1 MRLHRLIAILL
12 LLEARGQVKARE
24 LAEALETSERT
35 VYRDIETLC
44 EAGVPIAAL
53 AGPLGG
59 FSLMPG
65 YSVNP
70 KDLHADDIINLF
82 LSGIGVRPEEHSEA
96 SLNLKTTLLKLEK
109 SVPGQYL
116 PEIRM
121 ARERFYFD
129 PSLWFDEKP
138 ALNYLDTLRKSVW
151 TSQKVRLVHTKSS
164 EDSGETTVRTV
175 RPYGLVVKNTDW
187 YLVAYCETRQD
198 IRVFKCD
205 RVRMAELLEERFS
218 YPEGFNLEEFWHGW
232 VRGFKDRVRGNEDR
246 LDSEDRERQQRRQD
260 G

>member
-12 LLEARGQVKARE
+12 LLESRGQVKARE

-35 VYRDIETLC
+35 IYRDIEILS
-44 EAGVPIAAL
+44 EAGVPVVSL
-53 AGPLGG
+53 PGPAGG

-65 YSVNP
+65 YSLHQQ
-70 KDLHADDIINLF
+70 DLHAGDVINLF

-109 SVPGQYL
+109 SIPSQYL
-116 PEIRM
+116 PDIRV

-129 PSLWFDEKP
+129 PSLWFDQKP
-138 ALNYLDTLRKSVW
+138 PLLHLDALRQSVW
-151 TSQKVRLVHTKSS
+151 QSRKVLLTHAKEEEEGGAV
-164 EDSGETTVRTV
+164 TVRVV

-187 YLVAYCETRQD
+187 YLVAYCQTRED

-205 RVRMAELLEERFS
+205 RVRGADLLEETFVI
-218 YPEGFNLEEFWHGW
+218 PVDFNLENFWQAW
-232 VRGFKDRVRGNEDR
+232 VQGFVRRVRAEG
-246 LDSEDRERQQRRQD
+246 
-260 G
+260 